1 MRDEKKKLF
10 GITGWDIALAAV
22 FIIAAILVWALLLR
36 PEVAGST
43 VVIKRDG
50 EVIGVYDLTDDR
62 ELTVEDGGHENTI
75 VISGGTV
82 SVREANCPD
91 QYCVKHAAIRYSGEC
106 IVCLPAKLVIT
117 ITGGEEAAI
126 DAFTG

>member
-1 MRDEKKKLF
+1 MRGEKKKQF
-10 GITGWDIALAAV
+10 GITRWDIALAV
-22 FIIAAILVWALLLR
+22 LFIAAAALVWALLLR
-36 PEVAGST
+36 PEAAGSS
-43 VVIKRDG
+43 VEIKRNGD
-50 EVIGVYDLTDDR
+50 VIGVYDLSADR
-62 ELTVEDGGHENTI
+62 EFTVEDGGHENTI

-117 ITGGEEAAI
+117 ITGGEEAPI
-126 DAFTG
+126 DAYTG